1 MQVLS
6 PTSKPRE
13 ALWNEIKLKFKFEP
27 IKCKGPQN
35 ASGVI
40 VWCHVPLL
48 PGQLARPHQVRA
60 AQGGE
65 QGVGAVAFFLQMTF
79 NYVLM
84 SCSRTLTWTAYL
96 FHIFQNWSTPPKCS
110 PLWLPA
116 HRDAGRGS
124 SSKRRWRGRRPGD
137 KSPRK
142 VKWDWGI
149 ASMKKNS
156 WYLFISEDFLC
167 FVQHL
172 MSEMSCSL
180 GIKKCL
186 MKYCQFVYW
195 LPQYKILEKYYTFRH
210 NFRQRPCL

>member
-124 SSKRRWRGRRPGD
+124 SSRRRWSERRPVRY
-137 KSPRK
+137 RK
-142 VKWDWGI
+142 YAKT
-149 ASMKKNS
+149 S
-156 WYLFISEDFLC
+156 WYFFHFWRF
-167 FVQHL
+167 FVFCPAFDVRNVMLIRHQEVPNEVL
-172 MSEMSCSL
+172 SV
-180 GIKKCL
+180 CL
-186 MKYCQFVYW
+186 
-195 LPQYKILEKYYTFRH
+195 LITSI
-210 NFRQRPCL
+210 